1 MLLALDTS
9 TTQIGV
15 ALYDG
20 ARVLAE
26 AYWQSGRRHTQ
37 ELAPLVAQVL
47 QQTGFAIEDVQAVG
61 VALGPGSF
69 TGLRIGLAFAKGLAV
84 ARGLALVGVPTLEAV
99 AAAVP
104 LDVAFPSLAAVLPA
118 GRGRLAVGWYTQTE
132 GRWQAAG
139 GPEIF
144 TAETL
149 AQRIRKPTVVCGELT
164 ADERSRLAR
173 KYRTVRLP
181 SPAACARRP
190 AFLAELAWQRWQQ
203 GQTHPV
209 ASLAPIYLHTGTPIP
224 A

>member
-26 AYWQSGRRHTQ
+26 AYWRSGRRHTQ

-47 QQTGFAIEDVQAVG
+47 QHTGFAIEDVQAVG

-139 GPEIF
+139 EPEIF

>member
-1 MLLALDTS
+1 MLLSIDTS

-26 AYWQSGRRHTQ
+26 VYWQGGRRHTQ
-37 ELAPLVAQVL
+37 ALAPLVDDVL
-47 QQTGFAIEDVQAVG
+47 RRVGFETEALQAVG

-69 TGLRIGLAFAKGLAV
+69 TGLRIGLAFAKGLAL
-84 ARGLALVGVPTLEAV
+84 AQGLPLVGVPTLDAV

-104 LDVAFPSLAAVLPA
+104 EVAGFPKLAAVLPA
-118 GRGRLAVGWYTQTE
+118 GRGRLAVGWYARE
-132 GRWQAAG
+132 GEDWRAEGEA
-139 GPEIF
+139 EIL
-144 TAETL
+144 TAEEL

-164 ADERSRLAR
+164 EEERARLAR
-173 KYRTVRLP
+173 KYKTVHLP

-190 AFLAELAWQRWQQ
+190 AWVAELAWRRWQQ
-203 GQTHPV
+203 GESDAA

>member
-47 QQTGFAIEDVQAVG
+47 EHTGFGVDDLRAVG

-69 TGLRIGLAFAKGLAV
+69 TGLRIGLALAKGLAV
-84 ARGLALVGVPTLEAV
+84 ARGLALVGVPTLDVV

-104 LDVAFPSLAAVLPA
+104 VEANFRALAAVLPA
-118 GRGRLAVGWYTQTE
+118 GRGRLAVGWYALTE
-132 GRWQAAG
+132 GTWRG
-139 GPEIF
+139 VSEVEIL
-144 TAETL
+144 TAEALTR
-149 AQRIRKPTVVCGELT
+149 RIRKPTVVCGELSGQ
-164 ADERSRLAR
+164 ERARLAR
-173 KYRTVRLP
+173 KYKTVRLP
-181 SPAACARRP
+181 SPARCARRP

-203 GQTHPV
+203 GQTDAV